1 MKKFSVSLDSNTP
14 IPEFSLPSTNGG
26 APMGTAT
33 FKQQDNLLLF
43 FFHDWSCDQCRAML
57 RELKEHADTYR
68 WLDTRI
74 VAIAS
79 SPLADLAPAAVEL
92 EPDILMLY
100 DGGGKVTDAFRT
112 VDAVFGAPDAPGP
125 GPGGDNPFVV
135 VADRYGAFFGR
146 MEVEPGEDLDFGE
159 IESLL
164 MFIETQ
170 CPECGRPVGDTY
182 A

>member
-14 IPEFSLPSTNGG
+14 IPDFSLPSTQGG
-26 APMGTAT
+26 TQMGTAT
-33 FKQQDNLLLF
+33 FKQQNNLLLF
-43 FFHDWSCDQCRAML
+43 FFHDWSCDQCRTLL
-57 RELKEHADTYR
+57 RELKEHAATYR

-74 VAIAS
+74 VAIARA
-79 SPLADLAPAAVEL
+79 PLTDLAPAAVEL

-100 DGGGKVTDAFRT
+100 DESGKVTDAFRK
-112 VDAVFGAPDAPGP
+112 VDTISGAPAREGH
-125 GPGGDNPFVV
+125 GSNEDNPFVV
-135 VADRYGAFFGR
+135 VADRFGAFFGR
-146 MEVEPGEDLDFGE
+146 MEVEPDEDLDFAE

-170 CPECGRPVGDTY
+170 CPECGRPAGESY